1 MRRAFPLPLLSLF
14 LSALAPVLSLRAR
27 SLSSTC
33 ARGAAHAHAAT
44 SSLAQAESKKYMRP
58 LARGLEVT
66 RGLEESVEESGLE
79 ESVEEGPL
87 SVLYEVLYEVTSLGR
102 QAKHAGQC

>member
-1 MRRAFPLPLLSLF
+1 
-14 LSALAPVLSLRAR
+14 
-27 SLSSTC
+27 
-33 ARGAAHAHAAT
+33 
-44 SSLAQAESKKYMRP
+44 MRP